1 MRSSQVI
8 SLFSERPEVSQR
20 SSSFLASIVVHGAAL
35 GVVFFGLAY
44 LPEIHERKLSE
55 RYSIRHLDLTVPDL
69 KGLQT
74 AGSGIAY
81 PGPRADQPKASPG
94 GSEASM
100 RQIAEAEPGP
110 QTLIQPDLPKPVKLK
125 EETPVPTVEIWTPK
139 KETVQALVAP
149 LPAKPTAAEVHPA
162 PDPPNEEVN
171 LADLSVA
178 ANSMAAQT
186 HPILPSTTSPVV
198 VHGPEL
204 AQLPPATTSESKLQP
219 TPTAVMSLS
228 DLRMKSGTVTLPP
241 VNETAAKSS
250 PGTLT
255 AGAPGNPLQ
264 AGNGGHGSSATGAR
278 SGQGGNDPGDP
289 KGGAGKSDGTKSGSG
304 QGAKAGV
311 GSGNAGQS
319 GSTIGSGDQGS
330 TTHIAL
336 PKDGHYDAVVVGAS
350 LEEKYPET
358 ANVWTGRMVYTVY
371 LHVGTAKAWILQYS
385 LKRDGDAAVS
395 GNIIHLEAPWPYNI
409 VRPNLTADAIN
420 ADALMVH
427 GFVNQGGL
435 FELLAVSFP
444 PEFPEKQFVL
454 DALRQWQ
461 FRPASQDGHVAS
473 VEVLLIIPE
482 QPE

>member
-20 SSSFLASIVVHGAAL
+20 PSSFLASIVLHGAAI
-35 GVVFFGLAY
+35 GFVFFGLAY
-44 LPEIHERKLSE
+44 LPEVRERRPNE
-55 RYSIRHLDLTVPDL
+55 RYSIRHLDLTVPDM
-69 KGLQT
+69 KGLQS

-81 PGPRADQPKASPG
+81 PGPKKDLAKASPG
-94 GSEASM
+94 GSEASV
-100 RQIAEAEPGP
+100 RQIAQAPPGL
-110 QTLIQPDLPKPVKLK
+110 QTLIQPDLHPIKLK
-125 EETPVPTVEIWTPK
+125 EETPIPMLEIWTPK
-139 KETVQALVAP
+139 KVVVQALVAP
-149 LPAKPTAAEVHPA
+149 LPAKPTAAEIRPA
-162 PDPPNEEVN
+162 PDPPNEETN

-178 ANSMAAQT
+178 ANRMSAQN

-198 VHGPEL
+198 VKGPEL

-241 VNETAAKSS
+241 VNESASKSS

-255 AGAPGNPLQ
+255 AGAPGDPSQ
-264 AGNGGHGSSATGAR
+264 AGNGSHGGSASGAK
-278 SGQGGNDPGDP
+278 SGQGGNAPGDA
-289 KGGAGKSDGTKSGSG
+289 KGGAGKSDGSMAGSG
-304 QGAKAGV
+304 QGARPGI
-311 GSGNAGQS
+311 GSGNTGQS
-319 GSTIGSGDQGS
+319 GSTTGTGDQGS
-330 TTHIAL
+330 TTRIMK
-336 PKDGHYDAVVVGAS
+336 PRDGQYDSVVVGAS

-358 ANVWTGRMVYTVY
+358 ATVWSGRMVYTVY

-385 LKRDGDAAVS
+385 LKRDADTAVS
-395 GNIIHLEAPWPYNI
+395 GSIIHLEAPWPYNI
-409 VRPNLTADAIN
+409 VRPNLSADAIN

-427 GFVNQGGL
+427 GFVSPAGIFQ
-435 FELLAVSFP
+435 LLAVSFP

-454 DALRQWQ
+454 DALKQWQ
-461 FRPASQDGHVAS
+461 FRPAVQDGHATT